1 MKIFAFD
8 TETTGFINKK
18 ENDLDK
24 QPRIIQFAGILGNLE
39 NGVFEEEERV
49 NILIN
54 PKTNIPFGSS
64 EIHHIYDVDV
74 KDAPYIEEVIDDIM
88 KYING
93 PDIIIGHNIEYDEDM
108 IKLELKRLQ
117 KEFQYR
123 PKQIVCTMNETINFC
138 KLAKKNEASKG
149 FKRPKLGELYKKLF
163 GEYFTGAHDA
173 IVDVEATLKCFVEL
187 VNNGIIKVKQ
197 KQDNIMTLF

>member
-8 TETTGFINKK
+8 TETTWFINKK

-24 QPRIIQFAGILGNLE
+24 QPRIIQFAWILWNLE

-54 PKTNIPFGSS
+54 PKTNIPFWSS

-88 KYING
+88 KYINW
-93 PDIIIGHNIEYDEDM
+93 PDIIIWHNIEYDEDM

-138 KLAKKNEASKG
+138 KLAKKNEASKW
-149 FKRPKLGELYKKLF
+149 FKRPKLWELYKKLF
-163 GEYFTGAHDA
+163 WEYFTWAHDA

-187 VNNGIIKVKQ
+187 VNNWIIKVKQ